1 MSYLLDTNVVSETS
15 KPVVNAGV
23 AKFLADADEDELY
36 VSVVSLAELHYGIQR
51 LPQGMKRTRLEN
63 WFADELL
70 RRFEGRIFLMDGLAA
85 AEWGVIMA
93 RGERMGQPIS
103 EMDAWIAAT
112 ASIHGL
118 TVVTRN
124 VADFA
129 AHQGELLN
137 PWE

>member
-1 MSYLLDTNVVSETS
+1 VSYLLDTNVVSETS

-23 AKFLADADEDELY
+23 SKFLSEAEEDELY

-51 LPQGMKRTRLEN
+51 LALGAKRAKLEQ
-63 WFADELL
+63 WFAEELL
-70 RRFEGRIFLMDGLAA
+70 RRFEGRIFLMDGMAG

-93 RGERMGQPIS
+93 RGERMGRPMS

-112 ASIHGL
+112 ASIHEL
-118 TVVTRN
+118 TIVTRN
-124 VADFA
+124 VVDFA
-129 AHQGELLN
+129 AHQGALLN

>member
-1 MSYLLDTNVVSETS
+1 VSYLLDTNVVSETS

-23 AKFLADADEDELY
+23 SKFLAKAEEDELY

-51 LPQGMKRTRLEN
+51 LSQGAKRAKLEK

-70 RRFEGRIFLMDGLAA
+70 YRFEGRIFLMDGMAA

-93 RGERMGQPIS
+93 RGERMGQPMS
-103 EMDAWIAAT
+103 EIDAWIAAT
-112 ASIHGL
+112 ASIHEL
-118 TVVTRN
+118 TIVTCT

-129 AHQGELLN
+129 AHEGNLLN

>member
-1 MSYLLDTNVVSETS
+1 VSYLLDTNVVSETI
-15 KPVVNAGV
+15 KPAINAGV
-23 AKFLADADEDELY
+23 SKFLEAVEEDELY
-36 VSVVSLAELHYGIQR
+36 LSVVSLGELRCGIER
-51 LPQGMKRTRLEN
+51 LAAGAKRARLEN
-63 WFADELL
+63 WFAEELL
-70 RRFEGRIFLMDGLAA
+70 RRFEDRVYTMDSLAA

-112 ASIHGL
+112 ATVHGL

-124 VADFA
+124 IADFA
-129 AHQGELLN
+129 AHQGQLLN

>member
-15 KPVVNAGV
+15 RPSVNAGV
-23 AKFLADADEDELY
+23 SKFLSEVEEDQLY
-36 VSVVSLAELHYGIQR
+36 LSVVSLAELHYGIQR
-51 LPQGMKRTRLEN
+51 LAQGAKRAKLEK
-63 WFADELL
+63 WFLDELL
-70 RRFEGRIFLMDGLAA
+70 RRFEGRIFLMDGLTA

-112 ASIHGL
+112 ASIHEL
-118 TVVTRN
+118 TIVTRN
-124 VADFA
+124 VVDFA
-129 AHQGELLN
+129 AHEGTLLN

>member
-15 KPVVNAGV
+15 KPFVNAGV
-23 AKFLADADEDELY
+23 SRFLAEAVEDELCI
-36 VSVVSLAELHYGIQR
+36 SVVSLAELHYGIQR
-51 LPQGMKRTRLEN
+51 LSQGAKRARLEK

-70 RRFEGRIFLMDGLAA
+70 HRFEGRIFLMDGMAA

>member
-51 LPQGMKRTRLEN
+51 LSQGMKRTRLEN

>member
-15 KPVVNAGV
+15 KSFVNAGV
-23 AKFLADADEDELY
+23 AKFLAGAEEDELY

-51 LPQGMKRTRLEN
+51 LSQGAKRAKLEQ
-63 WFADELL
+63 WFGDELL
-70 RRFEGRIFLMDGLAA
+70 RRFEDRIFLIDGMAA

-103 EMDAWIAAT
+103 EMDGWIAAT

>member
-1 MSYLLDTNVVSETS
+1 MSFLLDTNVVSETS
-15 KPVVNAGV
+15 KPSVNAGV
-23 AKFLADADEDELY
+23 AKFLAEAEEDDLY

-51 LPQGMKRTRLEN
+51 LSQGAKRARLEG

-70 RRFEGRIFLMDGLAA
+70 RRFEGRIFLMDGMAA

-93 RGERMGQPIS
+93 RGERMGHPIS

-112 ASIHGL
+112 ASVHGL

-129 AHQGELLN
+129 AHEGKLLD
-137 PWE
+137 PWK

>member
-23 AKFLADADEDELY
+23 AKFLADAEEDDLY

-51 LPQGMKRTRLEN
+51 LAQGAKRAKLEK

-70 RRFEGRIFLMDGLAA
+70 RRFEGRIFLVDGMAA
-85 AEWGVIMA
+85 AEWVVIMA
-93 RGERMGQPIS
+93 RGERRGQPMS

-112 ASIHGL
+112 ASIHEL
-118 TVVTRN
+118 TIVTRN

-129 AHQGELLN
+129 AHEGTLLN